1 MTPVG
6 HVAWLFGVVLIL
18 VAGCADGGEVGE
30 GWQRFDAAGLRGAHP
45 ASWQPQDEQRRGW
58 PQAALEVVGP
68 TAGRPLGPVLV
79 VYAEDVDVPTV
90 DERAAIVAS
99 RMESELDAELVER
112 TALRVPGAAEG
123 LIMEFTFDAEA
134 EDTSQQ
140 VPSRQFEVVLDA
152 EDGRS
157 FDMLL
162 GGPVDVLDH
171 SVVDG
176 VLDSLHIR

>member
-1 MTPVG
+1 MTTVRYA
-6 HVAWLFGVVLIL
+6 AWLVGVVLVL
-18 VAGCADGGEVGE
+18 VAGCTDDGVPE
-30 GWQRFDAAGLRGAHP
+30 GWQRFDAGGLRGAHP
-45 ASWQPQDEQRRGW
+45 ATWQPQDEQRRGW
-58 PQAALEVVGP
+58 PEAAMEVVGP

-90 DERAAIVAS
+90 EERAAIVTR
-99 RMESELDAELVER
+99 RMESELGAELLER
-112 TALRVPGAAEG
+112 TELRVPGAGEG
-123 LIMEFTFDAEA
+123 LVMEFVFDAEA
-134 EDTSQQ
+134 EDTQKP

-171 SVVDG
+171 SVASG
-176 VLDSLHIR
+176 VLDSLHIK